1 MQPGYPGQ
9 DPYGQQQPHQDP
21 TSPQYDPYAQPPQA
35 PQYGQQPNPGQPY
48 GQDPYAQPPQAPQY
62 GQQPTSGQPYGQ
74 QPTSGQPYGQQ
85 PTSGQPYGQQPTS
98 GQPYG
103 QQPYQDPYA
112 QQPYGAAP
120 QYPTAG
126 YPQGQGQN
134 NNLGLIGM
142 IAGIASIVLG
152 LCCPLIGIPAG
163 IAGVVLGVMGQKK
176 VQSGEASNAGQAK
189 AALIC
194 GGIGIVIGI
203 INAIAGA
210 AINLSNLG
218 S

>member
-1 MQPGYPGQ
+1 
-9 DPYGQQQPHQDP
+9 
-21 TSPQYDPYAQPPQA
+21 T
-35 PQYGQQPNPGQPY
+35 GQQPTSGQPY
-48 GQDPYAQPPQAPQY
+48 GQQPDPYAQPPQAPQY

-74 QPTSGQPYGQQ
+74 QPDPYAQPPQAPQYGQQ
-85 PTSGQPYGQQPTS
+85 PTSGQPYGQPTS
-98 GQPYG
+98 G
-103 QQPYQDPYA
+103 QPYQDPYA
-112 QQPYGAAP
+112 QQQPYGAAP
-120 QYPTAG
+120 TYPAAG
-126 YPQGQGQN
+126 YPQPQGQGQN

-152 LCCPLIGIPAG
+152 LCCPLLGIPAG

-176 VQSGEASNAGQAK
+176 AQQGLATNAGQAK
-189 AALIC
+189 AGLIC
-194 GGIGIVIGI
+194 GGIGVVIGI